1 MELPSRGSREPNR
14 SEKRRGLEPT
24 RSALEH
30 WIARARQSFVENLH
44 HSETARS
51 LVVRSSGRP
60 GPNVKAQL
68 ENDLN
73 VEYDAVKRL
82 NKGIRTCVDA
92 GDNGSRELLEGIL
105 TDEEEHIDWL
115 EAQLGMIT
123 EIGLQNY
130 LAQQIYEGKE

>member
-24 RSALEH
+24 RSAVEH

-68 ENDLN
+68 DPMVAGRRDLPC
-73 VEYDAVKRL
+73 AQR
-82 NKGIRTCVDA
+82 C
-92 GDNGSRELLEGIL
+92 L
-105 TDEEEHIDWL
+105 TDVDR
-115 EAQLGMIT
+115 GS
-123 EIGLQNY
+123 GLRQ
-130 LAQQIYEGKE
+130 AT